1 MKRKRTIVSKRS
13 LNELRQ
19 LKTYGYKNPEVEDR
33 TNSVNELG
41 EVVNTLIL
49 SGISP
54 REIVTQLNIIIKN
67 LKSHE

>member
-49 SGISP
+49 GGISP